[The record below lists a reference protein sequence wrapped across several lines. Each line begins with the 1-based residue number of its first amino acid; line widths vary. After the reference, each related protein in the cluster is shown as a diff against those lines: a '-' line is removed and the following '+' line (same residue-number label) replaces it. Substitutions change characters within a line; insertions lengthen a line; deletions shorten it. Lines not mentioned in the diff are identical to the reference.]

1 MKLEHHFA
9 SLGEAF
15 SSETL
20 IQPLLEQRLVEF
32 NQPLAAFLSVDIKS
46 PETKRILS
54 GELPQKSSLS
64 MVYAGHQF
72 GGFSPQ
78 LGDGRGVL
86 LGEVY
91 GQDGLLYDLHMK
103 GAGPTP
109 FSRRGDGRAVL
120 RSCMRE
126 YLASEA
132 MTALAVPSSR
142 ALALYDSRE
151 AVYRETPEAGAMLLR
166 TAHGHIRFGHFEY
179 FFYQGKHAEL
189 DQLIDYC
196 LTHYYPDCLAAEL
209 PLVSM
214 LTEVVKLTARLIA
227 KWQAVG
233 FQHGVM
239 NTDNFSFTGET
250 IDYGPY
256 GFMEDYEPN
265 WVCNHSDHEGRY
277 AFSRQPGVGLWNLN
291 CLMRCFSKYLERDQL
306 IAILQCYEPELQSHY
321 DTLMMQKM
329 GLDSVEVMQDLVPD
343 LLTILAAEKLD
354 YTVFFRLLSHLEAN
368 DCEPLLDEVVDRERL
383 RTWVERYQ
391 AARLAMVD
399 VDWSQTSFDMLKVNP
414 KFTLRNYLAH
424 EAILAAERGD
434 YLPFRRLLNVLNSP
448 FEEHPESNVLAQRA
462 PEWGKSLEVSC
473 SS

>member
-1 MKLEHHFA
+1 MNLEHHFA

-15 SSETL
+15 SSKTL
-20 IQPLLEQRLVEF
+20 IQPLHEQRLVEF
-32 NQPLAAFLSVDIKS
+32 NQSLATFLSIDIKS
-46 PETKRILS
+46 TKTKHILS
-54 GELPQKSSLS
+54 GEETLPSSLS

-86 LGEVY
+86 LGEVL

-109 FSRRGDGRAVL
+109 YSRRGDGRAVL

-132 MTALAVPSSR
+132 MTALSVPSSR

-166 TAHGHIRFGHFEY
+166 TAQGHIRFGHFEY
-179 FFYQGKHAEL
+179 FFYQGKLEEI
-189 DQLIDYC
+189 DQLIEYC
-196 LTHYYPDCLAAEL
+196 LEHYYPASLKAES
-209 PLVSM
+209 PLEDM
-214 LTEVVKLTARLIA
+214 LTEVVKRTARMIA
-227 KWQAVG
+227 KWQSVG

-256 GFMEDYEPN
+256 GFMEDYDPN
-265 WVCNHSDHEGRY
+265 WVCNHSDYEGRY

-291 CLMRCFSKYLERDQL
+291 CLMRCFSKHLERDQL
-306 IAILQCYEPELQSHY
+306 IAILQCYEPELQAHY
-321 DTLMMQKM
+321 DTLMMKKL
-329 GLDSVEVMQDLVPD
+329 GLSSVEALHE
-343 LLTILAAEKLD
+343 LLPPLLLILTAEKMD
-354 YTVFFRLLSHLEAN
+354 YSVFFRLLSHLEK
-368 DCEPLLDEVVDRERL
+368 DDFTPLLDEVIDRERL
-383 RTWVERYQ
+383 SQWLDLYQ
-391 AARLAMVD
+391 STRLSD
-399 VDWSQTSFDMLKVNP
+399 SKSWEQGRHLMLTENP
-414 KFTLRNYLAH
+414 KFVLRNYLAH

-434 YLPFRRLLNVLNSP
+434 YLPFRRLLNVLNKP
-448 FEEHPESNVLAQRA
+448 FDEHPESSVLAQRA
-462 PEWGKSLEVSC
+462 PDWGKSLEVSC

>member
-1 MKLEHHFA
+1 MNLEHHFA

-15 SSETL
+15 SSKTL
-20 IQPLLEQRLVEF
+20 VQPLLEQRLVEF
-32 NQPLAAFLSVDIKS
+32 NQSLASFLSIDIKS
-46 PETKRILS
+46 TETKRILS
-54 GELPQKSSLS
+54 GEDTLPLSLS

-86 LGEVY
+86 LGEIR

-109 FSRRGDGRAVL
+109 YSRRGDGRAVL
-120 RSCMRE
+120 RSCIRE

-132 MTALAVPSSR
+132 MTALSIPSSR

-166 TAHGHIRFGHFEY
+166 VAQGHIRFGHFEY
-179 FFYQGKHAEL
+179 FFYQGKQAQL

-196 LTHYYPDCLAAEL
+196 LKYYYPECLATES
-209 PLVSM
+209 PLESM
-214 LTEVVKLTARLIA
+214 LIEVVKRTARIMA

-256 GFMEDYEPN
+256 GFMEDYEPD
-265 WVCNHSDHEGRY
+265 WICNHSDHEGRY

-291 CLMRCFSKYLERDQL
+291 CLMRCFSKHLERDQL
-306 IAILQCYEPELQSHY
+306 VAILQCYEPELQSHY
-321 DTLMMQKM
+321 DVLMMGKM
-329 GLDSVEVMQDLVPD
+329 GLCSAQDVHV
-343 LLTILAAEKLD
+343 LLPPLLSILASEKMD
-354 YTVFFRLLSHLEAN
+354 YTVFFRLLSHL
-368 DCEPLLDEVVDRERL
+368 DRSDFSLLLDEVIDRDRL
-383 RTWVERYQ
+383 SAWLERY
-391 AARLAMVD
+391 AEARIKNELT
-399 VDWSQTSFDMLKVNP
+399 WSQVSASMLTVNP
-414 KFTLRNYLAH
+414 KFILRNYLAH
-424 EAILAAERGD
+424 DAILAAERGD
-434 YLPFRRLLNVLNSP
+434 YLPFRRLLNVLTHP
-448 FEEHPESNVLAQRA
+448 FDEHSESDILAQRA

>member
-1 MKLEHHFA
+1 MNLEHHFA

-15 SSETL
+15 SSKTL
-20 IQPLLEQRLVEF
+20 IQPLHEQRLVEF
-32 NQPLAAFLSVDIKS
+32 NQSLATFLSIDIKS
-46 PETKRILS
+46 TETKRILS
-54 GELPQKSSLS
+54 GEEPLPSSLS

-86 LGEVY
+86 LGEVR
-91 GQDGLLYDLHMK
+91 GLDGLLYDLHMK

-109 FSRRGDGRAVL
+109 YSRRGDGRAVL
-120 RSCMRE
+120 RSCIRE

-132 MTALAVPSSR
+132 MVALSVPSSR

-166 TAHGHIRFGHFEY
+166 TSQGHIRFGHFEY
-179 FFYQGKHAEL
+179 FFSQGKQEEL
-189 DQLIDYC
+189 DQLIEYC
-196 LTHYYPDCLAAEL
+196 LKHYYPDSLKSES
-209 PLVSM
+209 PLEDM
-214 LTEVVKLTARLIA
+214 LTEVVKRTARMVA
-227 KWQAVG
+227 KWQSVG

-291 CLMRCFSKYLERDQL
+291 CLMRCFSKHLERDQL

-321 DTLMMQKM
+321 DVLMMQKM
-329 GLDSVEVMQDLVPD
+329 GLSSVEELHE
-343 LLTILAAEKLD
+343 LLPPLLLILTAEKMD
-354 YTVFFRLLSHLEAN
+354 YTIFFRLLSHLEKDN
-368 DCEPLLDEVVDRERL
+368 FNPLLDEVVDRQRL
-383 RTWVERYQ
+383 SQWLKRYQ
-391 AARLAMVD
+391 SARLSDSTNWEQAGHE
-399 VDWSQTSFDMLKVNP
+399 MLQANP
-414 KFTLRNYLAH
+414 KFVLRNYLAH
-424 EAILAAERGD
+424 EVILAAEHGD
-434 YLPFRRLLNVLNSP
+434 YLPFRRLLNVLNQP
-448 FEEHPESNVLAQRA
+448 FNEHPESNALAQRA
-462 PEWGKSLEVSC
+462 PDWGKSLEVSC

>member
-1 MKLEHHFA
+1 MNLEHHFA

-15 SSETL
+15 SSKTL

-32 NQPLAAFLSVDIKS
+32 NQSLASFLSIDIKS
-46 PETKRILS
+46 NETKRLLS
-54 GELPQKSSLS
+54 GEEALPSSLS

-86 LGEVY
+86 LGEVR
-91 GQDGLLYDLHMK
+91 GEDGLLYDLHMK

-109 FSRRGDGRAVL
+109 YSRRADGRAVL
-120 RSCMRE
+120 RSCIRE
-126 YLASEA
+126 YLASEGMA
-132 MTALAVPSSR
+132 ALSVPSSR

-166 TAHGHIRFGHFEY
+166 VAQGHIRFGHFEY
-179 FFYQGKHAEL
+179 FFYQGKQAEL
-189 DQLIDYC
+189 EQLIDYC
-196 LTHYYPDCLAAEL
+196 LKHYYPECLATDA
-209 PLVSM
+209 PLESM
-214 LTEVVKLTARLIA
+214 LIEVVKRTARMIA
-227 KWQAVG
+227 KWQAIG

-265 WVCNHSDHEGRY
+265 WVCNHSDYEGRY

-291 CLMRCFSKYLERDQL
+291 CLMRCFSKHLERDQL
-306 IAILQCYEPELQSHY
+306 IAILQSYEPELQAHY
-321 DTLMMQKM
+321 DSLMMEKM
-329 GLDSVEVMQDLVPD
+329 GLNSVQEVHE
-343 LLTILAAEKLD
+343 LLPILFSILAVEKMD
-354 YTVFFRLLSHLEAN
+354 YTVFFRLLSHIEQGDYSL
-368 DCEPLLDEVVDRERL
+368 LLDEVVDREKL
-383 RTWVERYQ
+383 SSWLERYEL
-391 AARLAMVD
+391 ARVKGGSAWSEVGNSMLAI
-399 VDWSQTSFDMLKVNP
+399 NP
-414 KFTLRNYLAH
+414 KFILRNYLAH
-424 EAILAAERGD
+424 DAILAAEQGD
-434 YLPFRRLLNVLNSP
+434 YLPFRRLLNVLTHP
-448 FEEHPESNVLAQRA
+448 FDEHPESDALAQRA

>member
-1 MKLEHHFA
+1 MNLQHYFA
-9 SLGEAF
+9 NLGSEF
-15 SSETL
+15 SSKTQ
-20 IQPLLEQRLVEF
+20 IQPLHQQRLVEF
-32 NQPLAAFLSVDIKS
+32 NPSLATFLSIDIKS
-46 PETKRILS
+46 PPTKRLLS
-54 GELPQKSSLS
+54 GEDLVPSSLS

-72 GGFSPQ
+72 GGFSAQ

-86 LGEVY
+86 LGEVR

-109 FSRRGDGRAVL
+109 YSRRGDGRAVL
-120 RSCMRE
+120 RSCIRE

-132 MTALAVPSSR
+132 MHALSVPSSR

-166 TAHGHIRFGHFEY
+166 TAQGHIRFGHFEY
-179 FFYQGKHAEL
+179 FFYQGKQAEL

-196 LTHYYPDCLAAEL
+196 LEHYYPDCLHTES
-209 PLVSM
+209 PLESM
-214 LTEVVKLTARLIA
+214 LMEVVKRTARMIA
-227 KWQAVG
+227 KWQSVG

-239 NTDNFSFTGET
+239 NTDNFSFSGET

-291 CLMRCFSKYLERDQL
+291 CLMRCFSKHLERDQL
-306 IAILQCYEPELQSHY
+306 IAILQCYEPELQTHY
-321 DTLMMQKM
+321 DALMMKKM
-329 GLDSVEVMQDLVPD
+329 GLNSVQQVDELLPS
-343 LLTILAAEKLD
+343 LLTLLATEKMD
-354 YTVFFRLLSHLEAN
+354 YSVFFRLLSHFEQGDFAL
-368 DCEPLLDEVVDRERL
+368 LLDEVVDREAL
-383 RTWVERYQ
+383 STWLERYE
-391 AARLAMVD
+391 RVRIENELA
-399 VDWSQTSFDMLKVNP
+399 WSQISAAMLAVNP
-414 KFTLRNYLAH
+414 KFILRNYLAH
-424 EAILAAERGD
+424 DAILAAERGD
-434 YLPFRRLLNVLNSP
+434 YLPFRRLLNVLTHP
-448 FEEHPESNVLAQRA
+448 FDEHPESDLLAQRA

>member
-1 MKLEHHFA
+1 MNLEHHFA

-15 SSETL
+15 FSKTL
-20 IQPLLEQRLVEF
+20 VQPLLEQRLVEF
-32 NQPLAAFLSVDIKS
+32 NQSLASFLSIDIKS
-46 PETKRILS
+46 NKTKRLLS
-54 GELPQKSSLS
+54 GEESLPSSLS

-86 LGEVY
+86 LGEVR
-91 GQDGLLYDLHMK
+91 GEDGLLYDLHMK

-109 FSRRGDGRAVL
+109 YSRRADGRAVL
-120 RSCMRE
+120 RSCIRE

-132 MTALAVPSSR
+132 MAALSVPSSR

-166 TAHGHIRFGHFEY
+166 VAQGHIRFGHFEY
-179 FFYQGKHAEL
+179 FFYQGKQAEL
-189 DQLIDYC
+189 DQLINYC
-196 LTHYYPDCLAAEL
+196 LKHYYPECLATDT
-209 PLVSM
+209 PLESM
-214 LTEVVKLTARLIA
+214 LIEVVKRTARMIA
-227 KWQAVG
+227 KWQAIG

-265 WVCNHSDHEGRY
+265 WVCNHSDYEGRY

-291 CLMRCFSKYLERDQL
+291 CLMRCFSKHLERDQL
-306 IAILQCYEPELQSHY
+306 IAILQTYEPELQTHY
-321 DTLMMQKM
+321 DSLMMEKM
-329 GLDSVEVMQDLVPD
+329 GLNSVEDVHE
-343 LLTILAAEKLD
+343 LLPVLFSILAAEKID
-354 YTVFFRLLSHLEAN
+354 YTVFFRLLSCIERG
-368 DCEPLLDEVVDRERL
+368 DFSPLLYEVVDREKL
-383 RTWVERYQ
+383 SSWLERYEL
-391 AARLAMVD
+391 ARLKGDSTWSEVRNAM
-399 VDWSQTSFDMLKVNP
+399 LAVNP
-414 KFTLRNYLAH
+414 KFILRNYLAH
-424 EAILAAERGD
+424 DAILAAQRGD
-434 YLPFRRLLNVLNSP
+434 YLPFRRLLNVLTHP
-448 FEEHPESNVLAQRA
+448 YDEHSESDALAQRA